1 MTYARRNFAVKHEL
15 HGVAFRGYAGCST
28 LAGMAGRRTYLAE
41 WRKFR
46 GLTQVQVV
54 DRLSLFD
61 DPNLPK
67 TTASL
72 SRIENGR
79 QPYGQPIIEALAD
92 IYTVA
97 PGELL
102 DRHPEREGRILDILH
117 RLPAGQQDQAA
128 RVLEA
133 MAEFKPA
140 PHEDQPL
147 VA

>member
-1 MTYARRNFAVKHEL
+1 MT
-15 HGVAFRGYAGCST
+15 
-28 LAGMAGRRTYLAE
+28 GRRTYLAE
-41 WRKFR
+41 WRKYR
-46 GLTQVQVV
+46 GLTQAQVV
-54 DRLSLFD
+54 DRLSQFD

-79 QPYGQPIIEALAD
+79 QPYGQPIIEALSD

-102 DRHPEREGRILDILH
+102 DHHPEREGRILDILH
-117 RLPAGQQDQAA
+117 RLPASQQAQAA

-133 MAEFKPA
+133 MAEFR
-140 PHEDQPL
+140 
-147 VA
+147 VAEPDESLAATGG